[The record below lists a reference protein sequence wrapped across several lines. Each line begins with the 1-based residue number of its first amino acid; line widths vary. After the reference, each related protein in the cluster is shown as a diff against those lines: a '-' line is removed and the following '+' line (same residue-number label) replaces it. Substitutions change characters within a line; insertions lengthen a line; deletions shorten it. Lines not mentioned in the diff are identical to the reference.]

1 MKVSPPRSDS
11 ARSTSHPQSEKRH
24 SYLKK
29 EAKAAGNA
37 APPTD
42 DGSVGRDAFREEN
55 TAELA
60 KFIRTTG
67 PSGSNAAGLNRHAL
81 GKDTRPEAK
90 LRISEEEDSRDLEKE
105 DKAYDGGGRIQHS
118 ANHRSHLKSSEN
130 GTSDLSLSK
139 PSARKG
145 KMVANGEGSPP
156 LTAQDSAYSSVSA
169 GSFASPAAA
178 QPPLLSPRATLG
190 LFPSS
195 IPPTPKFSPVG
206 RNESAIDL
214 PPYTSSNFSDQRSR
228 SQLGSRSSSSNR
240 LLKMPSLSSLKKIFT
255 RKKTSQPGL
264 RGVDGIKE

>member
-1 MKVSPPRSDS
+1 MVPPPRSDS
-11 ARSTSHPQSEKRH
+11 ARSTSHPQSKKRH

-37 APPTD
+37 VPPAD
-42 DGSVGRDAFREEN
+42 NGFVGRDAFREEN

-81 GKDTRPEAK
+81 RKDTRPEAK
-90 LRISEEEDSRDLEKE
+90 LRISEEEESHDLEEE
-105 DKAYDGGGRIQHS
+105 DKAYDGGRTQHS
-118 ANHRSHLKSSEN
+118 ANHRSHSKSSEN
-130 GTSDLSLSK
+130 GTSDLSPSK
-139 PSARKG
+139 LGARKG

-195 IPPTPKFSPVG
+195 VPPTPKFSPVG
-206 RNESAIDL
+206 RNGSAIGL
-214 PPYTSSNFSDQRSR
+214 PSYTSSNFPGHRSR
-228 SQLGSRSSSSNR
+228 SQLSSRGSSSNR
-240 LLKMPSLSSLKKIFT
+240 LLKKPSLSILKKFFT